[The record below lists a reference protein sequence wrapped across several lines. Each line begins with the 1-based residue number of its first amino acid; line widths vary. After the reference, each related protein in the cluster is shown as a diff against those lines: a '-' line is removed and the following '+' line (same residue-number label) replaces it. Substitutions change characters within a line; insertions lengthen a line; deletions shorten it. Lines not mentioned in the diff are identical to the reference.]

1 MPPNRV
7 DRLLLSLLSSPAM
20 DRLHVPGV
28 LPAAHAAVEGVG
40 VSFGPAI
47 PFGPV
52 GSFGYRFWWY
62 DVHQVE
68 GAV

>member
-1 MPPNRV
+1 
-7 DRLLLSLLSSPAM
+7 M
-20 DRLHVPGV
+20 DRLHVPGAFPV
-28 LPAAHAAVEGVG
+28 ASATVEGVG

-47 PFGPV
+47 PFGPSA
-52 GSFGYRFWWY
+52 SFAYRFWWY

>member
-7 DRLLLSLLSSPAM
+7 DRLPLSLLSSPAM
-20 DRLHVPGV
+20 DRLHVLGASAAATVAVGGV
-28 LPAAHAAVEGVG
+28 R
-40 VSFGPAI
+40 VSFGPAF
-47 PFGPV
+47 PFGPSV
-52 GSFGYRFWWY
+52 SFGNRVWWY

>member
-1 MPPNRV
+1 
-7 DRLLLSLLSSPAM
+7 M
-20 DRLHVPGV
+20 DRLHA
-28 LPAAHAAVEGVG
+28 LAATSPAPLADGAAR
-40 VSFGPAI
+40 VSFSPAI

-52 GSFGYRFWWY
+52 FSFDYGVSFGYRLWWY

>member
-1 MPPNRV
+1 
-7 DRLLLSLLSSPAM
+7 M

-28 LPAAHAAVEGVG
+28 VPAASAAGVG
-40 VSFGPAI
+40 VPFGPAI
-47 PFGPV
+47 PFGPAF
-52 GSFGYRFWWY
+52 SFGNRVWWY